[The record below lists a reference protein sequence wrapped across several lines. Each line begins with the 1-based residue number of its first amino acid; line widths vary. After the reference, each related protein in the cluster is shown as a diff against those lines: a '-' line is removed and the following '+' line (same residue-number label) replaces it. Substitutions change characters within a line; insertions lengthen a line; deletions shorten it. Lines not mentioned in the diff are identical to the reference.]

1 MKYLVNFLNN
11 ILSNRVH
18 LSNRIKLA
26 AADMFKLNEAGYD
39 EKLDAFTAT
48 QLYKTYGRPTLLY
61 GVENL
66 NLNSGEIDRLTSF
79 ETSLIKRILKFA
91 PFHYSD
97 LLLDAIKMNTLSE
110 KIESIRCAFY
120 IRIISNEYT
129 NSFTRKL
136 LRITGGMS
144 TPTSSILRPVL
155 DMVST
160 SPLNCYLT
168 LKKIKEY
175 ALLKIESIKNNCK
188 LRFELDEQVFVI
200 SGIMVSYELTTS
212 PISRG
217 CAQT

>member
-79 ETSLIKRILKFA
+79 ETSLIKRILHRF
-91 PFHYSD
+91 
-97 LLLDAIKMNTLSE
+97 IIVTCTLM
-110 KIESIRCAFY
+110 
-120 IRIISNEYT
+120 
-129 NSFTRKL
+129 L
-136 LRITGGMS
+136 LR
-144 TPTSSILRPVL
+144 
-155 DMVST
+155 
-160 SPLNCYLT
+160 
-168 LKKIKEY
+168 
-175 ALLKIESIKNNCK
+175 
-188 LRFELDEQVFVI
+188 
-200 SGIMVSYELTTS
+200 
-212 PISRG
+212 
-217 CAQT
+217 